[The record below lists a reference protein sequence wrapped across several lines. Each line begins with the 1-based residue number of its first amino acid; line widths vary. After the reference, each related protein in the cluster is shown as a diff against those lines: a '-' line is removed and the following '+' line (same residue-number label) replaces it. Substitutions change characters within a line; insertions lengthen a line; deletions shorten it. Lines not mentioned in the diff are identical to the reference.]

1 MFISIT
7 YIEINTINATNIYV
21 VDVCTKSKFYR
32 KKHLIELI
40 EIQLRKKLKIG
51 KILTKP
57 ENNSYIVHKAVINCK
72 RLKRKGFGKSFVF
85 SV

>member
-21 VDVCTKSKFYR
+21 VDVCTKRKFYR

-40 EIQLRKKLKIG
+40 EMQLRKKLKLNSTKN
-51 KILTKP
+51 KILKIR
-57 ENNSYIVHKAVINCK
+57 N
-72 RLKRKGFGKSFVF
+72 LKRKINKNMKYMNKNIRNS
-85 SV
+85 

>member
-1 MFISIT
+1 MVKGK
-7 YIEINTINATNIYV
+7 N
-21 VDVCTKSKFYR
+21 
-32 KKHLIELI
+32 
-40 EIQLRKKLKIG
+40 LRKKLKIG